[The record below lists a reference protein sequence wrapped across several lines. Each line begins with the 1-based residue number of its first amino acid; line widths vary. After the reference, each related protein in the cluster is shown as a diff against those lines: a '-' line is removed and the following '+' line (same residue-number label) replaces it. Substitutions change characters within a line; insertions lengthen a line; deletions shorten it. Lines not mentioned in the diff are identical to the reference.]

1 MTYFEGVRGDTVGS
15 LSVLAAR
22 GELAA
27 VEAAVATDGG
37 RERWRAV
44 DNQGW
49 CALHHA
55 AAAGQGE
62 VVRVLGAAGEGAMV
76 DARTWE
82 GETPLLLAC
91 KRLPAAR
98 DAVHALLKLKAN
110 PNLAT
115 NESCSALQWACVRGE
130 VEVVKWLVRVGARV
144 GHSSVWGETALHL
157 CLKKAAGDEAREA
170 ARVAIL
176 RYLLRHGAKA
186 VSADENQ
193 LTPLMLAAG
202 GGLLTCVELLLAD
215 AGSYSRGAAMAN
227 LRAEDGAT
235 ALHMAA
241 QHGRLACAMALL
253 GCGAD
258 ATLAAADGTLPLHL
272 ACIAASQAKELVT
285 LLLPATPAA
294 TLEAAAR
301 AEPPEQMPSRPEPRR
316 PLSPFQLAVQWE
328 NFSCLGVLAAT
339 LAPTSFLSP
348 LDACLLHRHC
358 CPAAADARDAVAL
371 EQEGPPPCP
380 DFPPTLLCPLG
391 LLLSDR
397 LTPEAVTA
405 LPHLSS
411 CLPHAPSVVPPLLA
425 LLTSTTADPRQDS
438 FHPSQPPGQALLWLA
453 EQGAVVEDAT
463 LLAPLLL
470 HGTVSGL
477 ARAVM
482 LGLLAPAALTAP
494 ALVAAVREVVAGQAR
509 LQDGVLGRTLVAHR
523 LLATAILATH
533 CSALTSDWVQ
543 NVALV
548 VLDEFRVVLNVSQ
561 VVAVEAMYRALRT
574 PSSLQA
580 LARGAVT
587 GRLEGAPRAAVAR
600 LPVPAVIRDYLLYS
614 ELRVEDMVEEYTAT
628 IAAAGEAGVANVIVV

>member
-1 MTYFEGVRGDTVGS
+1 MTYFEGVRGETVGS
-15 LSVLAAR
+15 LSVLAAQ
-22 GELAA
+22 GDLAA
-27 VEAAVATDGG
+27 VEAIVATDGG

-49 CALHHA
+49 SALHHA
-55 AAAGQGE
+55 AAAGQAG

-110 PNLAT
+110 PNLST

-176 RYLLRHGAKA
+176 RYLLRRGARA
-186 VSADENQ
+186 VCADENQ

-202 GGLLTCVELLLAD
+202 GGLLTCVELLLAE

-241 QHGRLACAMALL
+241 QHGRLACAVALL

-258 ATLAAADGTLPLHL
+258 ATLAANDGTLPLHL
-272 ACIAASQAKELVT
+272 ACIAASQAEELVT
-285 LLLPATPAA
+285 LLLPATPSDI
-294 TLEAAAR
+294 LEAATR
-301 AEPPEQMPSRPEPRR
+301 AEPPEQLPSRPEPRR

-328 NFSCLGVLAAT
+328 NFSCLEVLAGA
-339 LAPTSFLSP
+339 LVPTSFLSP
-348 LDACLLHRHC
+348 LDACLLHRHRC
-358 CPAAADARDAVAL
+358 SADARDAVAL
-371 EQEGPPPCP
+371 EQGVGLTPCAE
-380 DFPPTLLCPLG
+380 FPPTLLCPLG

-397 LTPEAVTA
+397 LTPEAVAA
-405 LPHLSS
+405 LPHLTS
-411 CLPHAPSVVPPLLA
+411 CLAHAPSVVPPLLA

-438 FHPSQPPGQALLWLA
+438 FHPSLPPGQALLWLA
-453 EQGAVVEDAT
+453 ERGAVVEDAT

-470 HGTVSGL
+470 HATVSGL

-482 LGLLAPAALTAP
+482 LGLLAPTSLTAP
-494 ALVAAVREVVAGQAR
+494 ALLAAVREVVAGQAR
-509 LQDGVLGRTLVAHR
+509 LEDHVLGRPLLGHR
-523 LLATAILATH
+523 LLATALLATH
-533 CSALTSDWVQ
+533 CSVLTSDWVQ
-543 NVALV
+543 HVALM
-548 VLDEFRVVLNVSQ
+548 VLDEFRVVLNVSE

-574 PSSLQA
+574 PSSLQV
-580 LARGAVT
+580 LARGAVA
-587 GRLEGAPRAAVAR
+587 GRLQGAPRAAVAR
-600 LPVPAVIRDYLLYS
+600 LPVPKVIRDFLLHS
-614 ELRVEDMVEEYTAT
+614 DLRVERMVEEYSAT
-628 IAAAGEAGVANVIVV
+628 IDAAGEAGVANVIVV